1 VPWLSLVPGLAPW
14 RAHLL
19 QSLLMVVAFLGAGW
33 LGGRL
38 LKGPEERGVVG
49 GALLAGLLVA
59 GVYGAEALYG
69 GSWHEWSTRI
79 GPGEAVRQTF
89 VLPPGWSPPAGSRA
103 ELRLYLQGGSRPVYE
118 PVVRVQGREVA
129 RLGPAFT
136 DAGPLRFDR
145 VVMDSASRQ
154 GKVRADVPQW
164 YAVPVELSL
173 MGAGRVTVEV
183 APEVAPE
190 ARPGE
195 AWLRVW
201 GDYPLRERVYEGPAV
216 HSRILGADNAFHK
229 LVATGHPMLWRRA
242 PLSGGRGEGARGA
255 GGTWSGGDLSEAP
268 GLQSGEYRIRLL
280 VLAPNGDLLALY

>member
-1 VPWLSLVPGLAPW
+1 
-14 RAHLL
+14 
-19 QSLLMVVAFLGAGW
+19 
-33 LGGRL
+33 
-38 LKGPEERGVVG
+38 VG

-103 ELRLYLQGGSRPVYE
+103 ELRLYLQGGPRPVYE

-173 MGAGRVTVEV
+173 MGAGRVTVEA
-183 APEVAPE
+183 APEAAPE

-242 PLSGGRGEGARGA
+242 RLSGERAVAERGGARGA

-268 GLQSGEYRIRLL
+268 GRQSGEYRIRLL